1 MPSTTNSPPP
11 KEKLLAIHALVTALL
26 SHYWVPADSVEAR
39 RLQIADWLED
49 LKEFDLD
56 IIREATTWRR
66 EHEDRRPTPGAIR
79 KLCIPE
85 HNRRAQERALVA
97 PGQLSEAEKYA
108 RSVGWASN
116 AERRDAIARS
126 EAKLGANRDNLA
138 DGKAIG
144 NRWAYERGYPSL
156 DAYAAANGLDYAGA
170 RAEVCR
176 SIIAQAAEKRRMP
189 LHPHQK
195 MPERVKERLRAEQ
208 PYTTPDRAVHDVLAE
223 MGISSEAVE

>member
-1 MPSTTNSPPP
+1 MSLYWTADEDPALRRAQIPFW
-11 KEKLLAIHALVTALL
+11 LAAL
-26 SHYWVPADSVEAR
+26 E
-39 RLQIADWLED
+39 
-49 LKEFDLD
+49 EFDLD
-56 IIREATTWRR
+56 VVRQVILEWSQRPGSKRPLPGDIRA
-66 EHEDRRPTPGAIR
+66 
-79 KLCIPE
+79 LCIPE
-85 HNRRAQERALVA
+85 HNRRAQERALAA
-97 PGQLSEAEKYA
+97 PGQLSDAEKYA

-116 AERRDAIARS
+116 AERRDALARS

-156 DAYAAANGLDYAGA
+156 DAYAQANGLEYAEA

-189 LHPHQK
+189 LHPHDR
-195 MPERVKERLRAEQ
+195 MPERVKERVRAEQ
-208 PYTTPDRAVHDVLAE
+208 PYSTPDRAVHDVLAE